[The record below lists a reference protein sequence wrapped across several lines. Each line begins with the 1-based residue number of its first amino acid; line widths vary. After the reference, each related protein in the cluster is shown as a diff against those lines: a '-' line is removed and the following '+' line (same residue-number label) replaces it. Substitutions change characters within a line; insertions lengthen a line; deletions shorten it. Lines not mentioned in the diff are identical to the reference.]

1 MQVRKMNANMI
12 CERERDCECECERE
26 GARGKPLNGRLRQLD
41 AKANAEKFRVTMM
54 KLATL

>member
-1 MQVRKMNANMI
+1 MQVRKN
-12 CERERDCECECERE
+12 EREHDMRASERGME
-26 GARGKPLNGRLRQLD
+26 AHGKPLNVRLRQLD